1 MGMSVWVAG
10 RYHVD
15 WPGVCKYH
23 GWDPKTLCGP
33 VIMAGNQDNA
43 EVNCPWGHSAGCAHH
58 KLQKVKGKPYALRD
72 FSLYESKG
80 LCQVREELI
89 AERNAGKHPP
99 GTSKQVGVTN
109 VYPARHFGR
118 PTGA

>member
-1 MGMSVWVAG
+1 MSVWVAG

-43 EVNCPWGHSAGCAHH
+43 EVNCPWGHSAG
-58 KLQKVKGKPYALRD
+58 
-72 FSLYESKG
+72 
-80 LCQVREELI
+80 
-89 AERNAGKHPP
+89 KHPP